1 MRYTP
6 SEASKLLRTL
16 KDEHEAL
23 ERRERQTCE
32 FTAAIQEDTGSVRPA
47 YDYRE
52 MQNRLKELEEKIRR
66 VKHAV
71 NRFNLETEVPGFHM
85 TVDQMLVYLPQLTAR
100 KSRLAAMKERLPVE
114 RVSAVGYSN
123 NYLIEYNYAN
133 YDIEDAE
140 RDYRETSEELIRAQT
155 ALDLINS
162 TGTIEI
168 G

>member
-1 MRYTP
+1 M
-6 SEASKLLRTL
+6 
-16 KDEHEAL
+16 
-23 ERRERQTCE
+23 
-32 FTAAIQEDTGSVRPA
+32 RPA
-47 YDYRE
+47 YDYRQ
-52 MQNRLKELEEKIRR
+52 MQKKLRELEEKIRN

-85 TVDQMLVYLPQLTAR
+85 TVDKMLVYLPQLTAR
-100 KSRLAAMKERLPVE
+100 KSRLAAMKERLPME

-140 RDYRETSEELIRAQT
+140 RDYRETAEELIRAQT

-162 TGTIEI
+162 TETIEI

>member
-85 TVDQMLVYLPQLTAR
+85 TVDPQLTAR